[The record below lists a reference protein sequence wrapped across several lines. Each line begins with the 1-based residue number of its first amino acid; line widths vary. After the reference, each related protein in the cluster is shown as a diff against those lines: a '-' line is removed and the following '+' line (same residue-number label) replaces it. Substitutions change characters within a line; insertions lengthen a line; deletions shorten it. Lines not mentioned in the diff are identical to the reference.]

1 MATKVKT
8 NTTTKKVVKPKT
20 RRSGIVSKN
29 NTSPIKTSRNYKK
42 KYRGQGR

>member
-1 MATKVKT
+1 MAKVKS
-8 NTTTKKVVKPKT
+8 NTTVKKVIKSKV

-29 NTSPIKTSRNYKK
+29 NTSSIKTSRNYRK